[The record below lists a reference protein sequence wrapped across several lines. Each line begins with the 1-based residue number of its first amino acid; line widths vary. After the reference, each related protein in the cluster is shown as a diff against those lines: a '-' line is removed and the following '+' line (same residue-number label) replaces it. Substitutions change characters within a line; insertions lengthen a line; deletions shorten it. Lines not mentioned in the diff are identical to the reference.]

1 MTWLDS
7 IASALNLDLDKLQE
21 VTRGREAWSAA
32 VRGVAKKS
40 V

>member
-1 MTWLDS
+1 MRWLDS
-7 IASALNLDLDKLQE
+7 IASALNLDLDKLKE

-32 VRGVAKKS
+32 VCGVAKKS